1 MKSRILF
8 LFITLFILIFNSHIY
23 SSVKKF
29 DINNWKKSLIDY
41 RHEKD
46 IEFKTSPTSPMAGY
60 LRITLKKEQRIF
72 IVIKKD
78 KVFGV
83 QHKPDNYSAVFFEK
97 DDSWFFKKFGNEH
110 TLKLSGYK
118 TLKIDKFT
126 VGYYPLKKSLVL
138 AIFDPYR
145 DKIKEFK
152 HLLYFPPDIKY
163 RVKGKFIKFKDP
175 EKISIPT
182 SKNLQKNFFRYA
194 KIKFE
199 IDGKKLEL
207 TVLKSSI
214 DPKNPDSK
222 YLFIP
227 FADKTSDVET
237 YGGGR
242 FIEMPEP
249 EGDNIILDFNY
260 CFNPLCNYADVY
272 NCTLPPF
279 ENELDIEI
287 KAGEKTYP
295 H

>member
-1 MKSRILF
+1 MKKIVLFSYIIILM
-8 LFITLFILIFNSHIY
+8 LILNPTIDSAIKKLDIKEWRNSL
-23 SSVKKF
+23 VKF
-29 DINNWKKSLIDY
+29 RAD
-41 RHEKD
+41 KD

-60 LRITLKKEQRIF
+60 KRITLLRGQQTF
-72 IVIKKD
+72 LTVKD
-78 KVFGV
+78 GKIIDNYK
-83 QHKPDNYSAVFFEK
+83 KPDKFDVSFYDK
-97 DDSWFFKKFGNEH
+97 DNSWFFKRSGDKNA
-110 TLKLSGYK
+110 LKLSGYETVK
-118 TLKIDKFT
+118 FDKFT
-126 VGYYPLKKSLVL
+126 VRYYPLKNSLVL
-138 AIFDPYR
+138 AIFDPDR

-163 RVKGKFIKFKDP
+163 RVTGKLIRFKDP

-182 SKNLQKNFFRYA
+182 SKNLQKKFFRYA
-194 KIKFE
+194 KIKFDL
-199 IDGKKLEL
+199 DGKKLEL
-207 TVLKSSI
+207 TVLKSSL
-214 DPKNPDSK
+214 DPENPDSK

-227 FADKTSDVET
+227 FADKTSDNET

-242 FIEMPEP
+242 FIEMQEP
-249 EGDNIILDFNY
+249 SKDEIILDFNY